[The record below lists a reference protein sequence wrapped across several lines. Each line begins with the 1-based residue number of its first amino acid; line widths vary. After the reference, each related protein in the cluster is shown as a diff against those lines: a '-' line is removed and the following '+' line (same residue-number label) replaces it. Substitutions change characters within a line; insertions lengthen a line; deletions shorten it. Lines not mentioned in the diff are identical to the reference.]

1 MSDIFIS
8 YSAKDSDLAN
18 KLKQFLEEHEL
29 SVFLAEISI
38 KPSDKWKDSIISAFR
53 ECKWVFFLATPDSCK
68 STPVMH
74 EIGGALFMQKKMVS
88 LMCDITPDKLP
99 EWVQDTQALDIKDRE
114 KVTSFIRDLA
124 DAIKGDKFIAGLVVG
139 GLLAFGTYVL
149 IKKG

>member
-1 MSDIFIS
+1 MADIFIS

-38 KPSDKWKDSIISAFR
+38 NPAEKWKDSIIAAFR
-53 ECKWVFFLATPDSCK
+53 ECKWVFFLATPSSCK

-74 EIGGALFMQKKMVS
+74 KIGGALFMQKKMVS
-88 LMCDITPDKLP
+88 LMCGINPEMLP
-99 EWVQDTQALDIKDRE
+99 EWIQDTQALDIKDRE

-124 DAIKGDKFIAGLVVG
+124 DTIRSDKFVAGLVVG
-139 GLLAFGTYVL
+139 GLLAFGAYL
-149 IKKG
+149 IIKRG